1 MFYYCFTNFRSIYRK
16 IENVREVGGAHVI
29 GTNST
34 SGTIV
39 LIVIP
44 VCSLQVSL
52 NEHRGKDIGRGY
64 DCLLSLINLFTF

>member
-16 IENVREVGGAHVI
+16 FENVREVGCAHVI

-44 VCSLQVSL
+44 VFSLQVSL

-64 DCLLSLINLFTF
+64 DCPLSLINLFTF